1 MSGQISGKPV
11 DVTHTFSMLTSQQ
24 IADAF
29 HCPLPLALRWTDAL
43 NRAMARVEINTPR
56 RIAAFI
62 AQMAHESANLSR
74 LAENLNYTA
83 DADRRY
89 PVPVGFVR
97 VHRAATTGTAAA
109 SAGDLDGEAS
119 DIALSAVAEVDAQN
133 YTECRKW
140 QAQVIGWQEYY

>member
-1 MSGQISGKPV
+1 MHARDRIVVQTEIEYRDRVRTIYQQGEQIVRTISI
-11 DVTHTFSMLTSQQ
+11 H
-24 IADAF
+24 I
-29 HCPLPLALRWTDAL
+29 
-43 NRAMARVEINTPR
+43 TP
-56 RIAAFI
+56 
-62 AQMAHESANLSR
+62 
-74 LAENLNYTA
+74 

-97 VHRAATTGTAAA
+97 VHRTATTGTAAA